1 MTPRSII
8 DRMLGALR
16 LQSAVYEEVE
26 ADQTATGEAAFI
38 IVATSLVSGAVNGV
52 LTGASSGFFGAL
64 GSLLGWAFYAYVA
77 YVVGVKLFPGPETK
91 SSWGEL
97 ARTLGYANTARFLP
111 KRRRAI
117 RGFLIL
123 FELVPGL
130 QALTR
135 LVVSVWVLVA
145 TVVALRAALDI
156 TTGRAVWIAIASA
169 IGQLIVI
176 AVALTIATAVF
187 PM

>member
-1 MTPRSII
+1 MTPRSMI

-16 LQSAVYEEVE
+16 LQSATYEEIE
-26 ADQTATGEAAFI
+26 ADQKATGEAAFI
-38 IVATSLVSGAVNGV
+38 VVATSLVSGAVNGV

-64 GSLLGWAFYAYVA
+64 GSLLGWAFYAWVA
-77 YVVGVKLFPGPETK
+77 YIVGVKLFPGPQTK

-97 ARTLGYANTARFLP
+97 ARTLGYANTARFL
-111 KRRRAI
+111 
-117 RGFLIL
+117 IL

-135 LVVSVWVLVA
+135 LVVSIWVLVA

>member
-1 MTPRSII
+1 M
-8 DRMLGALR
+8 
-16 LQSAVYEEVE
+16 
-26 ADQTATGEAAFI
+26 
-38 IVATSLVSGAVNGV
+38 NGV

-64 GSLLGWAFYAYVA
+64 GSLLGWAFYAWVA
-77 YVVGVKLFPGPETK
+77 YIVGVKLFPGPQTK

-97 ARTLGYANTARFLP
+97 ARTLGYANTARFL
-111 KRRRAI
+111 
-117 RGFLIL
+117 IL

-135 LVVSVWVLVA
+135 LVVSIWVLVA

>member
-1 MTPRSII
+1 MTPRSMI

-16 LQSAVYEEVE
+16 LQSATYEEIE
-26 ADQTATGEAAFI
+26 ADQKATGEAAFI
-38 IVATSLVSGAVNGV
+38 VVATSLVSGAVNGV
-52 LTGASSGFFGAL
+52 LTGASSGLFGAL

-77 YVVGVKLFPGPETK
+77 YIVGVKLFPGPETK

-97 ARTLGYANTARFLP
+97 ARTLGYANTARFL
-111 KRRRAI
+111 
-117 RGFLIL
+117 IL

-135 LVVSVWVLVA
+135 LVVAIWVLVA

-156 TTGRAVWIAIASA
+156 TTGRAVGIAIASA
-169 IGQLIVI
+169 IGQLVI
-176 AVALTIATAVF
+176 IALALTIAAAVF

>member
-1 MTPRSII
+1 MTSRSMI

-26 ADQTATGEAAFI
+26 ADQKATGEAAFI

-64 GSLLGWAFYAYVA
+64 GSLLGWAFYAWVA
-77 YVVGVKLFPGPETK
+77 YIVGVKLFPGPQTK

-97 ARTLGYANTARFLP
+97 ARTLGYANTARFL
-111 KRRRAI
+111 
-117 RGFLIL
+117 IL

-135 LVVSVWVLVA
+135 LVVSIWVLVA

-156 TTGRAVWIAIASA
+156 TTGRAVGIAIASA
-169 IGQLIVI
+169 IAQLVII
-176 AVALTIATAVF
+176 AVALTVAAAIF

>member
-26 ADQTATGEAAFI
+26 ADQKATGEAAFL

-52 LTGASSGFFGAL
+52 LTGASSGFFGAI
-64 GSLLGWAFYAYVA
+64 GSLLGWAFYAWVA
-77 YVVGVKLFPGPETK
+77 YVVGVKLFPGPQTK

-97 ARTLGYANTARFLP
+97 ARTLGYANTAR
-111 KRRRAI
+111 
-117 RGFLIL
+117 FLIL

>member
-1 MTPRSII
+1 MTSRSII

-26 ADQTATGEAAFI
+26 ADQKATGEAAFI

-64 GSLLGWAFYAYVA
+64 GSLLGWAFYAWVA
-77 YVVGVKLFPGPETK
+77 YIVGVKLFPGPQTK

-97 ARTLGYANTARFLP
+97 ARTLGYANTAR
-111 KRRRAI
+111 
-117 RGFLIL
+117 FLIL

>member
-26 ADQTATGEAAFI
+26 ADQKATGEAAFI

-64 GSLLGWAFYAYVA
+64 GSLLGWAFYAWVA
-77 YVVGVKLFPGPETK
+77 YIVGVKLFPGPQTK

-97 ARTLGYANTARFLP
+97 ARTLGYANTAR
-111 KRRRAI
+111 
-117 RGFLIL
+117 FLIL

>member
-26 ADQTATGEAAFI
+26 ADQKATGEAAFI

-52 LTGASSGFFGAL
+52 LTGASSGFFGAI
-64 GSLLGWAFYAYVA
+64 GSLLGWAFYAWVA
-77 YVVGVKLFPGPETK
+77 YVVGVKLFPGPQTK

-97 ARTLGYANTARFLP
+97 ARTLGYANTARFL
-111 KRRRAI
+111 
-117 RGFLIL
+117 IL

-135 LVVSVWVLVA
+135 LVVSIWVLVA

>member
-26 ADQTATGEAAFI
+26 ADQKATGEAAFI

-97 ARTLGYANTARFLP
+97 ARTLGYANTARFL
-111 KRRRAI
+111 
-117 RGFLIL
+117 IL

>member
-1 MTPRSII
+1 MTPRSMI

-16 LQSAVYEEVE
+16 LQSAAYEEIE
-26 ADQTATGEAAFI
+26 ADQKATGEAAFI
-38 IVATSLVSGAVNGV
+38 VVATSLVSGAVNGV

-97 ARTLGYANTARFLP
+97 ARTLGYANTARFL
-111 KRRRAI
+111 
-117 RGFLIL
+117 IL

-135 LVVSVWVLVA
+135 LVVAIWVLVA

-156 TTGRAVWIAIASA
+156 TIGRAVGIAIASA
-169 IGQLIVI
+169 VGQLVI
-176 AVALTIATAVF
+176 IALALTIAAAVF
-187 PM
+187 PR